1 MNSQERKE
9 QLRNSKPYQAMK
21 HITIYLDNYHLDGIA
36 GLVPGGIGDAVTAFF
51 GLTHVYFA
59 MFKLHSIPLT
69 LAVLNNT
76 LRDVLLGLIPFYVGN
91 VIDFFHRSNKKNMA
105 LIDGFINDDKAII
118 KEVNKR
124 ALQAA
129 VFLIFFIIAIAM
141 MIALLIWLAK
151 TLGTMIFS

>member
-1 MNSQERKE
+1 MSSLERKGQLMNSK
-9 QLRNSKPYQAMK
+9 LYQSMK
-21 HITIYLDNYHLDGIA
+21 YITTYLDKYYLDGVA

-129 VFLIFFIIAIAM
+129 VFLVFFIIAIAM

>member
-1 MNSQERKE
+1 MSSPERKGQLMNSK
-9 QLRNSKPYQAMK
+9 LYQSMK
-21 HITIYLDNYHLDGIA
+21 YITTYLDKYYLDGVA

-51 GLTHVYFA
+51 GLAHVYFA

-129 VFLIFFIIAIAM
+129 VFLVFFIIAIAM

>member
-1 MNSQERKE
+1 M
-9 QLRNSKPYQAMK
+9 
-21 HITIYLDNYHLDGIA
+21 
-36 GLVPGGIGDAVTAFF
+36 TALF
-51 GLTHVYFA
+51 GVTHVYFA

-91 VIDFFHRSNKKNMA
+91 VIDFFHHSNKKNMV
-105 LIDGFINDDKAII
+105 LIDGFINDDEATI

-129 VFLIFFIIAIAM
+129 VFLVFFIIAIAM

-151 TLGTMIFS
+151 ALGTMIFS

>member
-1 MNSQERKE
+1 MSSPERKGQLMNSK
-9 QLRNSKPYQAMK
+9 LYQSMK
-21 HITIYLDNYHLDGIA
+21 YITIYLDKYHLDGIA
-36 GLVPGGIGDAVTAFF
+36 GLVPGGTGDAVTAFF

-105 LIDGFINDDKAII
+105 LIDGFINDDKSII

-124 ALQAA
+124 ALQAG
-129 VFLIFFIIAIAM
+129 VFLVFFIIAIAM

>member
-1 MNSQERKE
+1 MSSPERKGQLMNSK
-9 QLRNSKPYQAMK
+9 LYQSMK
-21 HITIYLDNYHLDGIA
+21 YITTYLDKYYLDGVA

-105 LIDGFINDDKAII
+105 LIDGFINDDKTII

-129 VFLIFFIIAIAM
+129 VFLVFFIIAIAM

>member
-1 MNSQERKE
+1 MSSPERKGQLMNSK
-9 QLRNSKPYQAMK
+9 LYQSMK
-21 HITIYLDNYHLDGIA
+21 YITTYLDKYYLDGVA
-36 GLVPGGIGDAVTAFF
+36 GLVPGGVGDAVTAFF

-91 VIDFFHRSNKKNMA
+91 VIDIFHRSNKKNMA

-129 VFLIFFIIAIAM
+129 VFLVFFIIAIAM

>member
-1 MNSQERKE
+1 MSSPERKGQLMNSK
-9 QLRNSKPYQAMK
+9 LYQSMK
-21 HITIYLDNYHLDGIA
+21 YITTYLDKYYLDGVA

-51 GLTHVYFA
+51 GLTHVYLA

-129 VFLIFFIIAIAM
+129 VFLVFFIIAIAM

>member
-1 MNSQERKE
+1 MSSPERKGQLMNSK
-9 QLRNSKPYQAMK
+9 LYLSMK
-21 HITIYLDNYHLDGIA
+21 YITTYLDKYYLDGVA

-129 VFLIFFIIAIAM
+129 VFLVFFIIAIAM

>member
-1 MNSQERKE
+1 MSSPERKGQLMNSK
-9 QLRNSKPYQAMK
+9 LYQSMK
-21 HITIYLDNYHLDGIA
+21 YITTYLDKYYLDGVA
-36 GLVPGGIGDAVTAFF
+36 GLVPGGVGDAVTAFF

-105 LIDGFINDDKAII
+105 LIDGFINDDKSII

-124 ALQAA
+124 ALQAG
-129 VFLIFFIIAIAM
+129 VFLVFFIIAIAM

>member
-1 MNSQERKE
+1 MSSLERKGQLMNSK
-9 QLRNSKPYQAMK
+9 LYQSMK
-21 HITIYLDNYHLDGIA
+21 YITIYLDKYYLDGVA

-105 LIDGFINDDKAII
+105 LIDGFISDDKAII

-129 VFLIFFIIAIAM
+129 VFLVFFIVAIAM